1 MSSKGGTTDKGS
13 YSGDGGANEK
23 KHQERQKKLQTNINK
38 LKAKGATKESIAGLT
53 AKKTKEAK
61 KFEARTT
68 GVAEGRKSVQSSIDR
83 SGTDMYGSVASK
95 ATDDYLVE
103 TGQVK
108 VGNYFRKEGG
118 NFIRIS
124 KEEGERLYAA
134 GDPSISRSTIGN
146 KESQYLKYG
155 KSDSAMGSGDP
166 TGIMTSTAISAPM
179 WKRQQKIKA
188 MTLASLS
195 FAVPMGVGT
204 LMRMSAA
211 DAWKNKGQAG
221 YDQYLNKFYSNMA
234 GETSSYGV
242 KSKTTE
248 NEKEQEVSSANITDT
263 RTGGKTRKSDET
275 RFKSLVAVTT
285 GSGSVAES
293 QRTLMKRSGKTI
305 SSGTVST

>member
-13 YSGDGGANEK
+13 YSGGGGSGGANES

-38 LKAKGATKESIAGLT
+38 LKAKGATKEAIAGLT

-83 SGTDMYGSVASK
+83 SGTEMYGSVASK

-124 KEEGERLYAA
+124 KEEGERLYAS

-166 TGIMTSTAISAPM
+166 TGIMTSTAISSSM
-179 WKRQQKIKA
+179 HQRQQKIKA
-188 MTLASLS
+188 MTLAALS
-195 FAVPMGVGT
+195 FAVPMGAGT

-242 KSKTTE
+242 KSNATG
-248 NEKEQEVSSANITDT
+248 NGKEQEVSSVNI
-263 RTGGKTRKSDET
+263 
-275 RFKSLVAVTT
+275 
-285 GSGSVAES
+285 
-293 QRTLMKRSGKTI
+293 
-305 SSGTVST
+305 